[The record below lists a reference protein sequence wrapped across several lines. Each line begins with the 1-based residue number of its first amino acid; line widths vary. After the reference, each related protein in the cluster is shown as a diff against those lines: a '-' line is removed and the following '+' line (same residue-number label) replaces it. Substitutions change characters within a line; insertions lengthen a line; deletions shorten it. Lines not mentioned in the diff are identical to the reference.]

1 MTFAVIRVRG
11 IVNIRGEIKDT
22 LNMLRLHRVNHC
34 VLISETPEYKGML
47 QKVKD
52 YVTWGEVDGAILTDI
67 LKARG
72 KLAGDKEITDKYIKS
87 NSEFTSTTKFATAIA
102 KGEAKITDLK
112 GVKPVIR
119 LHPPRKGYEGIKR
132 AFTVGGALGYRGK
145 KINELLTRMI

>member
-67 LKARG
+67 LKTRG
-72 KLAGDKEITDKYIKS
+72 KLAGDKEITDKY
-87 NSEFTSTTKFATAIA
+87 
-102 KGEAKITDLK
+102 
-112 GVKPVIR
+112 R
-119 LHPPRKGYEGIKR
+119 WY
-132 AFTVGGALGYRGK
+132 
-145 KINELLTRMI
+145 LLF